1 MSENAK
7 WYVVHT
13 YSSYENKVKT
23 NLEKII
29 ENRNLYDVITQVS
42 IPMGIFT
49 EIKDNEQKEVERKK
63 FPGYVLVKMVLDD
76 DTWFIVRNVRGV
88 TGFVGP
94 SSSKPVPLTD
104 EEVAALGVETIE
116 KYSAEVSCAVGD
128 NVEIIDG
135 SLASLIGTVTFVDA
149 AESKVKLKVSMFG
162 RETEVELLMHQV
174 RKI

>member
-13 YSSYENKVKT
+13 YSGYENKVKT

-29 ENRNLYDVITQVS
+29 ENRNLFDVITQVS
-42 IPMGIFT
+42 IPVGTFVET
-49 EIKDNEQKEVERKK
+49 KDNVQKEVERKL

-76 DTWFIVRNVRGV
+76 DTWFVVRNVRGV

-104 EEVAALGVETIE
+104 EEVARLGVE
-116 KYSAEVSCAVGD
+116 KYVVSVSYEVGD
-128 NVEIIDG
+128 SVEVIDG
-135 SLASLIGTVTFVDA
+135 PLSSFIGKVISADA
-149 AESKVKLKVSMFG
+149 ANNLIKISVSMFG
-162 RETEVELLMHQV
+162 RETEAELLTHQV
-174 RKI
+174 KKL